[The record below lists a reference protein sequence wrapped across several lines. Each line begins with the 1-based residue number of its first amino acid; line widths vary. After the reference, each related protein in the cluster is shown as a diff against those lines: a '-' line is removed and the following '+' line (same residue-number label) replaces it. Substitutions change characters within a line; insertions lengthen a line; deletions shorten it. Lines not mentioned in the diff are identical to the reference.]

1 MERAP
6 QMIVLGPPGAGK
18 GTQAARLAERFGL
31 VRIGPGEILREKAQ
45 ADSPSAQRI
54 RAIMAA
60 GELVPDELIDQLVRE
75 RLHALSPEQGFVLDG
90 YPRTAAE
97 AETLHHTLSQLGRL
111 QQRPRVVW
119 LDVTRDELMRRLR
132 RRRQV
137 EGRAD
142 DAEEAI
148 AQRLATYEARAGGV
162 REALESW
169 AEVIVID
176 GDQRPDEV
184 TRAILHRVS
193 GARDRPGPRTSDEA
207 QAQACV
213 RAVKA

>member
-1 MERAP
+1 MERAL
-6 QMIVLGPPGAGK
+6 QLIVLGPPGAGK

-45 ADSPSAQRI
+45 TDSPSAQRI

-75 RLHALSPEQGFVLDG
+75 RLDALSPEQGFVLDG

-97 AETLHHTLSQLGRL
+97 AETLHQTLAQLGRL
-111 QQRPRVVW
+111 EQRPRVVW
-119 LDVTRDELMRRLR
+119 LVVTREELMRRLR

-148 AQRLATYEARAGGV
+148 GQRLATYEARAGSV

-184 TRAILHRVS
+184 TRAILHRVE
-193 GARDRPGPRTSDEA
+193 RRTRPAKAA
-207 QAQACV
+207 QV
-213 RAVKA
+213 G